1 MVMKRTL
8 SIILAALLCLTLFA
22 GCASKNLPAATVGD
36 KVITVTQLENMYI
49 NNSTYSAY
57 NGYTL
62 SDDAGIEAFQD
73 YLLNMMVESRV
84 KQYKA
89 EQSGIELSAE
99 ELAQAK
105 ETADASYQDTYQ
117 SFVKA
122 AEEAGASDVR
132 AHANKLLT
140 DALSRNKTTVRQM
153 KKEYLSE
160 AKADLLIA
168 KHREQLLAGVE
179 AGEEDIKAMYDEEL
193 AAQQAEF
200 DEDSKAYFTQEAYSM
215 YGYDYVP
222 LYIPEGLFRVRQI
235 LVEDLVTAR
244 DILKRLEEGEDF
256 EELLAEFNTDPG
268 MEANPEGYLVG
279 EGASFVEEF
288 LEAALALEKE
298 GDLSG
303 VVESTYGYHI
313 LMRLGDE
320 PGGVRPYKDVQESFE
335 AYAKNKYVQDYYTKI
350 VEDWK
355 LEEGLVTYYEEN
367 YRGIGKAG

>member
-1 MVMKRTL
+1 
-8 SIILAALLCLTLFA
+8 
-22 GCASKNLPAATVGD
+22 
-36 KVITVTQLENMYI
+36 
-49 NNSTYSAY
+49 
-57 NGYTL
+57 
-62 SDDAGIEAFQD
+62 
-73 YLLNMMVESRV
+73 
-84 KQYKA
+84 
-89 EQSGIELSAE
+89 
-99 ELAQAK
+99 
-105 ETADASYQDTYQ
+105 
-117 SFVKA
+117 
-122 AEEAGASDVR
+122 
-132 AHANKLLT
+132 
-140 DALSRNKTTVRQM
+140 
-153 KKEYLSE
+153 
-160 AKADLLIA
+160 
-168 KHREQLLAGVE
+168 
-179 AGEEDIKAMYDEEL
+179 
-193 AAQQAEF
+193 
-200 DEDSKAYFTQEAYSM
+200 M